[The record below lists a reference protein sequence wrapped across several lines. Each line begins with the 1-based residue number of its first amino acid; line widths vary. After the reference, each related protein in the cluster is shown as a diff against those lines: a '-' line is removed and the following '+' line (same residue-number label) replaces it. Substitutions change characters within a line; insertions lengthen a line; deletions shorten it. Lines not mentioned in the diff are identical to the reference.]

1 MHFSNELAP
10 VLLDIYDSSG
20 ILGTT
25 DVTSRT
31 GIMSVMYENGDS
43 NDYYWLQITNIDQYS
58 RTLTNRLQK
67 NIRYNNRWK
76 PVSWTIKKI
85 E

>member
-43 NDYYWLQITNIDQYS
+43 NDYY
-58 RTLTNRLQK
+58 
-67 NIRYNNRWK
+67 
-76 PVSWTIKKI
+76 
-85 E
+85 